1 MTDGAIH
8 APSPDTNHEGFEED
22 FRSSGTSKL
31 KAVGFA
37 AHHSFSNLKRF
48 EFERAR
54 ASANEVELEILYC
67 GVCHSDIHQVKNEW
81 SNTVYPCLPGHEIVG
96 RITHVGSAVTKHRV
110 GELVGVGCM
119 IDSCG
124 VCGPC
129 QAGDQNYCEGPNSWL
144 ATYNGP
150 MIPAAKAPDKVNS
163 YGRDNTYGGYSNN
176 LVVKESFLLKIPPTL
191 RPEVAAPILCA
202 GATTYSPLK
211 HWGVKPGQK
220 VGVVGFGGLGHL
232 ACKIARAMG
241 AEVTVFTHT
250 EEKLQEAGKFGIA
263 AVLEKDKAGMERL
276 KSSFDFI
283 LSTIPQ
289 KHDINPFI
297 ELLKRDCTLCVVG
310 ALEPL
315 EPVDNSQVAFHRKHV
330 AGSLIGNLTDTQEVL
345 DFCAKH
351 AIGPDIELI
360 DIEDVNAAYDKVEKC
375 DVRFRYVI
383 DMASLSTPRM
393 NLWSPFR

>member
-1 MTDGAIH
+1 MLMMDRAGDLFHSVGPASETTADANDSGAH
-8 APSPDTNHEGFEED
+8 M
-22 FRSSGTSKL
+22 L

-37 AHHSFSNLKRF
+37 AKHSFSNLKRF
-48 EFERAR
+48 EFERAP
-54 ASANEVELEILYC
+54 AKANEVELEVLFC

-81 SNTVYPCLPGHEIVG
+81 SNTVYPCLPGHEVVG
-96 RITHVGSAVTKHRV
+96 RITRTGSAVTQHRV
-110 GELVGVGCM
+110 GDLVGVGCM

-124 VCGPC
+124 ACGPC
-129 QAGDQNYCEGPNSWL
+129 QAGDENYCEGPNSWL

-150 MIPAAKAPDKVNS
+150 MIPAAKAPGGVNT
-163 YGRDNTYGGYSNN
+163 YGRDNTYGGYANN
-176 LVVKESFLLKIPPTL
+176 LVVKEKFLLKIPAAL
-191 RPEVAAPILCA
+191 RPELAAPILCA
-202 GATTYSPLK
+202 GVTTYSPLK
-211 HWGVKPGQK
+211 HWGVKAGQR

-250 EEKLQEAGKFGIA
+250 KEKLDEAREFDIS
-263 AVLEKDKAGMERL
+263 AVLEKDKEAMGRL
-276 KSSFDFI
+276 ASSFDFI

-289 KHDINPFI
+289 KHDLNPFI

-315 EPVDNSQVAFHRKHV
+315 EPVNNMQVAFHRKQV
-330 AGSLIGNLTDTQEVL
+330 AGSLIGNLADTQEVL

-351 AIGPDIELI
+351 GIGPDIELI
-360 DIEDVNAAYDKVEKC
+360 DIEDVNDAYDKVEKA

-383 DMASLSTPRM
+383 NMASLSATPT
-393 NLWSPFR
+393 

>member
-1 MTDGAIH
+1 MTNRAYDSP
-8 APSPDTNHEGFEED
+8 PSDVHQQPAED
-22 FRSSGTSKL
+22 YPIAESTPTL

-37 AHHSFSNLKRF
+37 ANHSFSKLKRF
-48 EFERAR
+48 EFEREPAK
-54 ASANEVELEILYC
+54 ANEVELEILFC

-96 RITHVGSAVTKHRV
+96 RITRAGSAVRNHRV
-110 GELVGVGCM
+110 GDLVGVGCM

-124 VCGPC
+124 RCGPC
-129 QAGDQNYCEGPNSWL
+129 QAGDENYCEGPNSWL

-150 MIPAAKAPDKVNS
+150 MIPAVKAPGEVNA

-176 LVVKESFLLKIPPTL
+176 LVVKDNFLLKIPSSL

-211 HWGVKPGQK
+211 HWGVKAGQK
-220 VGVVGFGGLGHL
+220 VGIVGFGGLGHL
-232 ACKIARAMG
+232 AYKIAKAMG
-241 AEVTVFTHT
+241 ANVTVFTHT
-250 EEKLQEAGKFGIA
+250 DEKLEEASQFGIT
-263 AVLEKDKAGMERL
+263 AVLEKDKEQLEQL

-283 LSTIPQ
+283 LSTIPE

-315 EPVDNSQVAFHRKHV
+315 LPVNNMQVAFHRKQV
-330 AGSLIGNLTDTQEVL
+330 AGSLIGNLADTQEVL
-345 DFCAKH
+345 NFCAQH
-351 AIGPDIELI
+351 GIGPEIELI
-360 DIEDVNAAYDKVEKC
+360 NIEDVNDAYDKVEKGE
-375 DVRFRYVI
+375 VRFRYVI
-383 DMASLSTPRM
+383 NMASLEVPK
-393 NLWSPFR
+393 